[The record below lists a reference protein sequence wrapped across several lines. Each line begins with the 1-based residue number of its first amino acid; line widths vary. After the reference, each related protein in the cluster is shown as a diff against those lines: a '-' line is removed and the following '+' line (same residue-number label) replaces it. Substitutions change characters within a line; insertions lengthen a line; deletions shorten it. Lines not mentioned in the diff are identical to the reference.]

1 MLTLGVILFYGLT
14 LTSASGLHS
23 IFPELKKY
31 TYEFKGNVS
40 SGSVVTLSYWTISGS
55 LTVLVYDNYT
65 KARFELDHLK
75 PTVYTKNKG
84 HTSQQSVEALAYL
97 KQQWEVEYLE
107 TGFISSIYFGD
118 EPSWSKN
125 MKRAISINFQLKKDL
140 GSYTNNEPC
149 LYALC
154 VMVYTARRNTIK
166 KYSSLQ
172 RSSSGTEHTWTSVPW
187 SNEYGRVPENVATS
201 ERIYELDEHGLTS
214 LYMKADFRYKV
225 NEHILSVSS
234 ELSFYLDGDSPSP
247 TVEKL
252 NVTRH
257 SVQYEASDFNDPT
270 NGIRYMSEGNLKNK
284 TYEILMKIAKRG
296 IDADNIVRN
305 ESLIHSLDF
314 IDLLNTISQLSHES
328 LTKLF
333 DDLVLGTSYDLE
345 TARNIF
351 LEVLPHARSDACARF
366 IRYLVVEQKTKIEDA
381 ILLSLIRK
389 LPFNVANHSQ
399 GLLEELETFTKLG
412 LDFPL
417 DIRHAGIL
425 SFAILVYKTAE
436 AGQVKQ
442 DYFDNVIVKYFRMY
456 SDCPQY
462 LDRMIWLQGLCSLG
476 FGAEAYVRTIY
487 SDASRNRHER
497 LWSSMACGQEARG
510 YMALQALEVS
520 LPILTNETEHIQ
532 LRIAALHAILRS
544 EIQATDFLF
553 IHNFITSSD
562 DDQLKRF
569 WYSTVKSL
577 EANRFFEAYRFASY
591 YIPFVANQV
600 TNPDTTY
607 WATNNYIITHG
618 DEFGPSLQVFSI
630 GEEFSAMPA
639 MAGITLS
646 SGGRRP
652 YDTSIYLIAE
662 GVSSHIFKKMRSV
675 SADLNVETLVKVLE
689 KMKIWTLK
697 TPQEVHIDIVIKV
710 EDKTVYA
717 THINQSRFETWNGME
732 MAKSIMEFLRFGSH
746 INQQMVYY
754 PSQMEMNVPSEL
766 GTPIRLQ
773 SLSMGF
779 TSVRGNLTAPAD
791 PTLDLDW
798 ENDLHIRFQGTKVTS
813 LSTYAPLVQSEHTG
827 RVQQSLVA
835 HLPIKFNVT
844 CQASTRSIAF
854 TWLNPFAQRAGIA
867 MHSRVQI
874 TTDSALGRDSF
885 TVSSKPI
892 SKVNKNG
899 IFFDCEQ
906 QTSAAEVLEKYLMS
920 KIINYDTPQTQKTFV
935 DTLHQLTP
943 LPGCG
948 LILPPTRQDQ
958 GGDEVIRLKFS
969 LGNISLERVDS
980 VEANFG
986 VVLSYYS
993 LDEKTVF
1000 LKIDSN
1006 TKIKS
1011 TGRNVSAEWNL
1022 YVKQPQIADPKKT
1035 HWKLCYKEDDVS
1047 HAPSDEDITTTP
1059 SAYEG
1064 LVTITYRSSDKFVS
1078 CSTDQS
1084 STIEVKYRG
1093 SPKHGDGGLERNVEF
1108 QIVGERLHDFDLLP
1122 KLGLMG
1128 GTPAGQILGSLDK
1141 DTINAT
1147 AVVKEKN
1154 GVASLVVNHG
1164 PEMKFKSDNIAWLLD
1179 SVTGMQLMKKFGFYR
1194 ECRLQGLTVQ
1204 TLSGSVDQLQ
1214 PIQCAETVVLAD
1226 CSELPSFV
1234 ILRESAGRIKM
1245 YDIDHSAGN
1254 STKAESPLIPI
1265 NDGVKIASE
1274 ATGVLIYKKHN
1285 ETVILVPFAY
1295 MDTVCGECVGL
1306 DYNNC

>member
-1 MLTLGVILFYGLT
+1 MLAYGLVLFYGVASV
-14 LTSASGLHS
+14 SASGLQS
-23 IFPELKKY
+23 IFPELKRY

-40 SGSVVTLSYWTISGS
+40 SGSVVTASYWTIGGRLS
-55 LTVLVYDNYT
+55 VLLYDNYT
-65 KARFELDHLK
+65 RARFELDKLK
-75 PTVYTKNKG
+75 PSVYSKNRG
-84 HTSQQSVEALAYL
+84 FSSHQSVEAAAYL
-97 KQQWEVEYLE
+97 MQPWEVEYQE
-107 TGFISSIYFGD
+107 SGFIDAIYLSD
-118 EPSWSKN
+118 EPTWSKN
-125 MKRAISINFQLKKDL
+125 MKRAISINFQLKKDT

-154 VMVYTARRNTIK
+154 VMIYTAKGNTVK
-166 KYSSLQ
+166 KYSSFQ
-172 RSSSGTEHTWTSVPW
+172 RSAGGTEHTWSSVPW
-187 SNEYGRVPENVATS
+187 SNEYGRVPENIATS

-214 LYMKADFRYKV
+214 LHMKGDFRYKV
-225 NEHILSVSS
+225 QDHILSVSS
-234 ELSFYLDGDSPSP
+234 ELSFYLDADYPG
-247 TVEKL
+247 TAVEKL
-252 NVTRH
+252 NVTRE

-270 NGIRYMSEGNLKNK
+270 NGIRFLSQTHLKNR

-314 IDLLNTISQLSHES
+314 IDLLNTVSQLSYEG
-328 LTKLF
+328 LKKLF
-333 DDLVLGTSYDLE
+333 ADLVLGTSYDLE

-351 LEVLPHARSDACARF
+351 LEVLPHGRSDACARF
-366 IRYLVVEQKTKIEDA
+366 IKYLVVEQKTKIEDA
-381 ILLSLIRK
+381 TILSLIRK

-412 LDFPL
+412 LDFPP
-417 DIRHAGIL
+417 DIRYAGIL
-425 SFAILVYKTAE
+425 SFAILAYKTAE
-436 AGQVKQ
+436 ASQVKQ
-442 DYFDNVIVKYFRMY
+442 DYFDNIVVKYFRMY

-476 FGAEAYVRTIY
+476 FAADSYIRTIY
-487 SDASRNRHER
+487 SDTSRNRHER
-497 LWSSMACGQEARG
+497 LWASLACGQESRG
-510 YMALQALEVS
+510 YMALEIS

-532 LRIAALHAILRS
+532 LRISALHSILKSDIR
-544 EIQATDFLF
+544 ATDFLF
-553 IHNFITSSD
+553 IHNYIISSD

-569 WYSTVKSL
+569 WYTTVKSL
-577 EANRFFEAYRFASY
+577 EANRFFDGYRSASY
-591 YIPFVANQV
+591 YVPFVAKQV
-600 TNPDTTY
+600 VNPDTTY
-607 WATNNYIITHG
+607 WATNNYIIMNG
-618 DEFGPSLQVFSI
+618 DENGPSLQMFSI

-639 MAGITLS
+639 MAGVTLS

-652 YDTSIYLIAE
+652 YQTSIYLIAE
-662 GVSSHIFKKMRSV
+662 GVSSHIFKNMRDFG
-675 SADLNVETLVKVLE
+675 AKDLNVETLVKVLE

-697 TPQEVHIDIVIKV
+697 SPQEVHIDVVVKIQ
-710 EDKTVYA
+710 DKTVFA
-717 THINQSRFETWNGME
+717 THVNQTRFNTWNGLE

-754 PSQMEMNVPSEL
+754 PTQMEINIPSEL
-766 GTPIRLQ
+766 GTPVRLQ

-798 ENDLHIRFQGTKVTS
+798 ENDLHIRFQGTQVTS
-813 LSTYAPLVQSEHTG
+813 LSTYAPLVESEHTG
-827 RVQQSLVA
+827 RVQQSVVA

-844 CQASTRSIAF
+844 CQSSTRSIAF

-867 MHSRVQI
+867 LHSRVQI
-874 TTDSALGRDSF
+874 TMDSHLERDAY
-885 TVSSKPI
+885 TVTSKPI
-892 SKVNKNG
+892 SKVNEQG

-920 KIINYDTPQTQKTFV
+920 KVINYDTPQTQKTFV

-948 LILPPTRQDQ
+948 LILPPTRQEQ
-958 GGDEVIRLKFS
+958 GGDEVIRVKFS
-969 LGNISLERVDS
+969 LGNVSLERVDR

-986 VVLSYYS
+986 IVLSYYS
-993 LDEKTVF
+993 LDEKNVF
-1000 LKIDSN
+1000 LKIDST
-1006 TKIKS
+1006 TKVRS
-1011 TGRNVSAEWNL
+1011 AGRNVSVEWNL
-1022 YVKQPQIADPKKT
+1022 YVKQPQAFDPKKT

-1064 LVTITYRSSDKFVS
+1064 VVRMTYRSSDKFVS
-1078 CSTDQS
+1078 CSTDES
-1084 STIEVKYRG
+1084 SSIEVHYKG
-1093 SPKHGDGGLERNVEF
+1093 SPKHVHGGLERKVEY
-1108 QIVGERLHDFDLLP
+1108 QILGERLHDFDLLP

-1141 DTINAT
+1141 DTINST
-1147 AVVKEKN
+1147 AIIKEKN
-1154 GVASLVVNHG
+1154 GVASLIVNQG
-1164 PEMKFKSDNIAWLLD
+1164 PEMQFKSDNIAWLLD
-1179 SVTGMQLMKKFGFYR
+1179 SLTAMQLMKKFGIYR

-1214 PIQCAETVVLAD
+1214 PLQCAESLVLAD

-1234 ILRESAGRIKM
+1234 ILRQKDGGIRM
-1245 YDIDHSAGN
+1245 YDMDHSAN
-1254 STKAESPLIPI
+1254 NYTKTKSPLLPI
-1265 NDGVKIASE
+1265 NDGVRVASE
-1274 ATGVLIYKKHN
+1274 ATGILIYRKHN

-1295 MDTVCGECVGL
+1295 MDTVCGECVGQE
-1306 DYNNC
+1306 YNNC